1 MHKYAT
7 EKLFEIKDVFG
18 ASKYNKKLF
27 FEAIRESFDFH
38 YKNSAFYADICRQ
51 TSFSPSEIKSYE
63 DIKKI
68 PYVFID
74 VFKHYELLSVPKKE
88 IIFTF
93 TSSGTKGIKS
103 QIMWDN
109 VSLNRQTVMREMT
122 MKALG
127 LTSNISARYMVFSY
141 DYSQSS
147 GRGVSA
153 RGMSARGAAYAH
165 HMYTSF
171 APEIEKY
178 SALKIRKPGSDF
190 SFDLKEAAA
199 KLEEFAGKGD
209 PVRIVG
215 FPSFTYFT
223 VKELMKKHKQLP
235 LHPESVIIN
244 GGGWKMHTGQEI
256 SKQAYRRELS
266 RFFGIPEGNIRD
278 VFGMVEHGVPYISC
292 SHGNFHEPLYS
303 KILIRH
309 PLTGKILPDGETGL
323 LQFLTPYIRSMPT
336 FSLLSSD
343 LGFIRND
350 CGCGIKKPYF
360 TVLRRGGTTLYKGCA
375 LTASELIK

>member
-1 MHKYAT
+1 MNMIQA
-7 EKLFEIKDVFG
+7 LFKEEDVFRE
-18 ASKYNKKLF
+18 NKKLF
-27 FEAIRESFDFH
+27 FEAIKESFAFH
-38 YKNSAFYADICRQ
+38 FKNSVFYADICRQ
-51 TSFSPSEIKSYE
+51 MSFEPSEIKTYE

-88 IIFTF
+88 IVFTF

-103 QIMWDN
+103 QIMWDK
-109 VSLNRQTVMREMT
+109 VSLNRQTIMREMT

-147 GRGVSA
+147 
-153 RGMSARGAAYAH
+153 ARGAAYAH
-165 HMYTSF
+165 HMYTTF

-178 SALKIRKPGSDF
+178 SALRIRKKSEDF
-190 SFDLKEAAA
+190 SFDLNEAAS

-223 VKELMKKHKQLP
+223 VKELMKKHKKLP

-244 GGGWKMHTGQEI
+244 GGGWKTHTGQEI
-256 SKQAYRRELS
+256 SKQVYRRELS
-266 RFFGIPEGNIRD
+266 RFFEVSEGNIRD

-292 SHGNFHEPLYS
+292 SHGNFHEPIYS

-343 LGFIRND
+343 LGFIKND
-350 CGCGIKKPYF
+350 CGCGMKKPHF
-360 TVLRRGGTTLYKGCA
+360 TVIRRGGTTLYKGCA